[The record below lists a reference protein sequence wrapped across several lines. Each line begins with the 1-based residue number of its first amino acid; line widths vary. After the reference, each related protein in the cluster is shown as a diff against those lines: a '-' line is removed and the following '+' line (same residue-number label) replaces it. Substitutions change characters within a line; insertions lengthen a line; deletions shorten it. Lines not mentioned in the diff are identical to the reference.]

1 MKTQLKQ
8 TLGVGFAYNIDSG
21 IKFKEDKRN
30 KDWNA

>member
-21 IKFKEDKRN
+21 IKFEEDKRN
-30 KDWNA
+30 KDWK